1 MRIGILTSSRAD
13 FGIYRPLLKE
23 LLANTNFE
31 IQIIA
36 FGTHLSMFHGN
47 TIEEIRNEGFEIKY
61 TIDSLLVSDSSES
74 ISTTIGLTIIKF
86 SSFWKDN
93 SDQFDI
99 VFCLG
104 DRFEMLAAVLSGVSF
119 GIKFAHIHG
128 GEKTLGAIDNV
139 FRHSITHASY
149 IHFAS
154 TEEYKNRII
163 QILDEPSRVYYT
175 GALGLENLTSIRL
188 IDIDEF
194 KLKWKID
201 LNQPTILFTFHPE
214 TVNPTLNTIYSEE
227 ITEAILSLDNYQFLI
242 TMPNADTYGNRIRKQ
257 FESKFLNCK
266 NIFLVENLGTQSYF
280 TAMKYSKLLVGNT
293 SSGIIEAASFKKYVI
308 NIGNRQA
315 GRAVSSNIINIEIK
329 KDLIIDA
336 VNKAVSFGDYNGV
349 NIYHNQN
356 KIASSIIIQALIE
369 HELHI

>member
-1 MRIGILTSSRAD
+1 MRVGILTSSRAD

-23 LLANTNFE
+23 LLANANFDLK
-31 IQIIA
+31 IIA

-74 ISTTIGLTIIKF
+74 ISTTIGLTFIKF
-86 SSFWKDN
+86 SSFWKEN
-93 SDQFDI
+93 YDQFDI

-104 DRFEMLAAVLSGVSF
+104 DRFEMLAAVLSGISF

-128 GEKTLGAIDNV
+128 GEKTLGSIDNV
-139 FRHSITHASY
+139 FRHSIAHASY
-149 IHFAS
+149 MHFAS

-163 QILDEPSRVYYT
+163 QLLDEPNRVYYT
-175 GALGLENLTSIRL
+175 GALSLENLSSIQL
-188 IDIDEF
+188 LDIDDF

-201 LNQPTILFTFHPE
+201 LSQPTILFTFHPE
-214 TVNPTLNTIYSEE
+214 TVNATFNTIYIEE
-227 ITEAILSLDNYQFLI
+227 ITEAISYLNNFQFLI
-242 TMPNADTYGNRIRKQ
+242 TMPNADTYGNRIRKIFQ
-257 FESKFLNCK
+257 SKFKTRK

-280 TAMKYSKLLVGNT
+280 TVMKYAKLLVGNT

-315 GRAVSSNIINIEIK
+315 GRAVSSNIINVEIK

-336 VNKAVSFGDYNGV
+336 VNKTISFGDYNGN

-356 KIASSIIIQALIE
+356 NTASSIIIQALIE
-369 HELHI
+369 NELHI